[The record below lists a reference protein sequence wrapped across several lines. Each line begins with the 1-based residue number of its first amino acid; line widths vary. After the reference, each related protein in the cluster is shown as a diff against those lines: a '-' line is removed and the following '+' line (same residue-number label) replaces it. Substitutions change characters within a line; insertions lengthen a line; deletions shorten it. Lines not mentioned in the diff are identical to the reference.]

1 MAAPLE
7 GIKVVEIANWL
18 AAPAAAAMLRDLGAD
33 VVKVEPPEGD
43 VLRGIVEAMYPGK
56 YAINPVF
63 EVDNR
68 GKRSVTVALDHAEG
82 PGVVHALMR
91 TADIVITNLTG
102 PRLARYRLG
111 AAEVHALNPRA
122 VHVSLTGYGSR
133 GPDASRPGFDYA
145 AFWARSGIMGL
156 VGEPGSAPMMCRSAQ
171 GDHTTSFNLLA
182 ATLAAL
188 RLRDQTGEGQSVEV
202 ALQVTGLWT
211 IAMDVST
218 ALAIPEQPP
227 RHDRARPIN
236 PIWNTYETADGR
248 WVLLVMPAPD
258 AYWPS
263 FCEMLGQASW
273 VDDARYDTLQHR
285 AEHAED
291 LTAQI
296 AAAFAAEDAA
306 YWGRRLDEFGLIWA
320 PVAELPEVVADPQLE
335 AMEAFTAVDYG
346 EAGSQRTLNTPFT
359 IRGAD
364 VRVRGRAPEVGEHSA
379 EVLAE
384 AGLSVLEVADLAAK
398 GVLG

>member
-1 MAAPLE
+1 MVAPLE

-18 AAPAAAAMLRDLGAD
+18 AAPAATAMMRDLGAD

-43 VLRGIVEAMYPGK
+43 VLRGIVEAIYPGK

-82 PGVVHALMR
+82 PGVVHALVR
-91 TADIVITNLTG
+91 EADVVLTNLTG
-102 PRLARYRLG
+102 PRMARYQLG

-156 VGEPGSAPMMCRSAQ
+156 IGEPESAPMMCRSAQ
-171 GDHTTSFNLLA
+171 GDHTTSLNLLA
-182 ATLAAL
+182 STLAAL
-188 RLRDQTGEGQSVEV
+188 RLRDLTGEGQSVEV
-202 ALQVTGLWT
+202 TLQGTGIWT
-211 IAMDVST
+211 IAMDVSA
-218 ALAIPEQPP
+218 ALAVPEQPP
-227 RHDRARPIN
+227 RHDRARPVN
-236 PIWNTYETADGR
+236 PIWNTYAMADGR

-263 FCEMLGQASW
+263 FCEMVGRPEW
-273 VDDARYDTLQHR
+273 VSDPRYDTLQHR
-285 AEHAED
+285 AAHAED

-296 AAAFAAEDAA
+296 AAMFVAEGAA
-306 YWGRRLDEFGLIWA
+306 YWGPRLDEYGLIWA
-320 PVAELPEVVADPQLE
+320 PVADLPEVVADPQLE
-335 AMEAFTAVDYG
+335 AMEAFVSVDYG
-346 EAGSQRTLNTPFT
+346 AAGTQRTLNTPFT
-359 IRGAD
+359 IWGAD
-364 VRVRGRAPEVGEHSA
+364 VRVRGRAPELGEHSA

-384 AGLSVLEVADLAAK
+384 AGLSEVEVAELAAK